1 MKNINGPIVVTGGA
15 GFIGSHL
22 VHRLLAQGEEV
33 LVIDDVSTGR
43 WENLSSVKNHPK
55 LTTMQGRVSEV
66 PDLERH
72 LADSKQVFHL
82 AAAVGVELVVRSPI
96 YTIENN
102 LRETEAVL
110 TAASKHGTPVLVAS
124 TSEVYGKSSKAEFS
138 ELDDLTIGPPHLG
151 RWSYACSKLMD
162 EFLALAHHK
171 EKQLPATV
179 VRLFNTVGPR
189 QTGRYGMVLP
199 RFIAAAKAGVPI
211 EVYGNGEQTRCFCYV
226 GDTVEALWR
235 LSQTP
240 AAIGEV
246 VNIGSTEEIS
256 IRALAERIIS
266 MLGSGSK
273 IVLRAYDEVYPAGF
287 EDMLRRKPS
296 VNKLEALTGF
306 RPLTPLSKIIE
317 ATASTI

>member
-1 MKNINGPIVVTGGA
+1 MVTGGA

-22 VHRLLAQGEEV
+22 VHRLLAQGEKV
-33 LVIDDVSTGR
+33 TVIDDVSTGR
-43 WENLSSVKNHPK
+43 WENLETVENPAN
-55 LTTMQGRVSEV
+55 LTKVQARVSV
-66 PDLERH
+66 LPDLEKQ
-72 LADSKQVFHL
+72 LIGSKQVFHL
-82 AAAVGVELVVRSPI
+82 AAAVGVELVVKSPI

-102 LRETEAVL
+102 LQETEAVL
-110 TAASKHGTPVLVAS
+110 TAASKTGVPVLLTS

-138 ELDDLTIGPPHLG
+138 EHDDLTIGPPHLG

-162 EFLALAHHK
+162 EFLALAYHK
-171 EKQLPATV
+171 EKQLPTTV

-199 RFIAAAKAGVPI
+199 RFITAAKAGKPL

-226 GDTVEALWR
+226 GDTVEALLR

-240 AAIGEV
+240 SAIGEV

-256 IRALAERIIS
+256 ILGLAQRIIH
-266 MLGSGSK
+266 MLGSNSE
-273 IVLRAYDEVYPAGF
+273 IVLKPYQEVYPAGF

-296 VNKLEALTGF
+296 VQKLEKLTAF
-306 RPLTPLSKIIE
+306 RPGTSLAEIIT
-317 ATASTI
+317 ATAATL